1 MAPRSRR
8 DGAADSLGATQA
20 EDASS
25 TMHEMPTSPD
35 TKPDAL
41 FNPDINDMYPEFS
54 S

>member
-1 MAPRSRR
+1 
-8 DGAADSLGATQA
+8 
-20 EDASS
+20 
-25 TMHEMPTSPD
+25 MPTSPP